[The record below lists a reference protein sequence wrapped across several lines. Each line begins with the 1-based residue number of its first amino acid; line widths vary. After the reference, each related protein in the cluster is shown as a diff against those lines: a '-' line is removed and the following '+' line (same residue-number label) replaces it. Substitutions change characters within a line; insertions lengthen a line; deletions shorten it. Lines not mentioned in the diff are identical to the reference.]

1 MRLFKAEELTGEDDR
16 ATFHALLASRDGA
29 LGQTGR
35 LLASLSAAVEHFDEI
50 YDLLS
55 VLADD
60 PRAADV
66 VVVDAD
72 GFGGLDA
79 VRSAFGRLCPNES
92 RAPLILITGTCREQ
106 LFSQRRNQ
114 AAVLRAPISPLSLRL
129 ALEGFQS
136 LHLHALSDL
145 RQA

>member
-1 MRLFKAEELTGEDDR
+1 MRLFKSEELTGEDDR
-16 ATFHALLASRDGA
+16 ASFHALLASHEGA

-35 LLASLSAAVEHFDEI
+35 LLASLSAAVEYFGEL

-66 VVVDAD
+66 VVVDVD

-92 RAPLILITGTCREQ
+92 RAPLILITGACREQ
-106 LFSQRRNQ
+106 IFSHRRNQ
-114 AAVLRAPISPLSLRL
+114 AAVLRAPISPLSMRL

-136 LHLHALSDL
+136 TLFHAHSDW